1 MSRKSCGSEG
11 SEWQAE
17 TPSSPRHAPTL
28 ELCPSSSLPLS
39 SVHQLQDLAELP
51 GARWRFYRLRVDRP
65 ERGHRVQREWGGSAT
80 WGNSSSNPSCC
91 APRKRGFL
99 ETAAP
104 QTPRRV
110 HELTA
115 DGAAESSLLF
125 VGFPSSGKGQTEEF
139 GWTRRGSHFREAPRV
154 GFISQTAPGTW
165 IWARSVQIKKHSA
178 AVSGCGRRCS
188 QPASEMLGK
197 GLNVVG
203 ERDSH
208 RVLGD
213 SPDGTLVQ

>member
-1 MSRKSCGSEG
+1 MASKDPEL
-11 SEWQAE
+11 
-17 TPSSPRHAPTL
+17 SPPRSHPGTVPLFLTPTL
-28 ELCPSSSLPLS
+28 PPS

-65 ERGHRVQREWGGSAT
+65 EGGHRVQREWGDRQPGVTPRQTHHAVRPGS
-80 WGNSSSNPSCC
+80 GVLGSSCPTN
-91 APRKRGFL
+91 
-99 ETAAP
+99 
-104 QTPRRV
+104 PRRV

-139 GWTRRGSHFREAPRV
+139 GWTRRGSHFRESPSV

-188 QPASEMLGK
+188 QPASGMLGK
-197 GLNVVG
+197 GLNIVG

-213 SPDGTLVQ
+213 SSDGTLVQ